1 MSKEPEK
8 KVEKGG
14 SQLSGDIG
22 KKYKL
27 MVQILTSDPR
37 YGKALAEVT
46 SPSLHDK
53 LSQAL
58 INISFDIGASLVI
71 IRSLIHLE
79 FERKYQH
86 PTTILRVNSI
96 VSKMTGKYTKKV
108 GDDYLKKV
116 LGEYIVD
123 LHNKPDLK
131 LEPNSNYLKGDN
143 VQQQSEENLQKL
155 QDYCQKFLDRI
166 VDEAIVE
173 DMPRELRA
181 ICYFIESS
189 GEQFKLNKEQTIY
202 PLISGF
208 VMLRYI
214 CPAITLPHLSG
225 ILTKLPDGDIRNNL
239 TYIAKVLQKLAN
251 QEKFEVETPHLMPLN
266 RFIERNKGTLIKYLK
281 SLPVDPKKQE
291 GKSPFG
297 DLMKKVSYEDIHLKT
312 FNVDDLKFLHGLI
325 YDFGYELISSL
336 QTEVILT
343 DNKRPFSIV
352 SMETDFLTL
361 VHDLGPP
368 DGRKVEPKP
377 EEKKDLQKSG
387 SVLGNKGGETKPGEG
402 QVKQKETFVNKT
414 QEQIESTI
422 LTKTLDVLMNNIK
435 SFNLTELEQ
444 SRFFYLGKPTKNNVP
459 VFYLIL
465 HRIEKKFL
473 ENNDAMMVFV
483 YKTLWKQIN
492 EPYVLV
498 IDLSWAK
505 LNDDFQSALYRS
517 TVSFTRLMKKEH
529 LLNCAQIHLLHPT
542 FKTLEAIEEIFN
554 LLDDQTRSK
563 LVKNA
568 YEWTELQ
575 DSIEI
580 SKIWIP
586 FVSKKFV
593 PITHNLTLVN
603 YKEKKFERLV
613 KITHDSI
620 LNIDI
625 RNGTVHGE
633 IPLSGIQEI
642 KSRLDANEII
652 IKYTP
657 LKEQEQDPYDLVSRP
672 KGQKEDLEDGPNQT
686 IRYICAAESQRD
698 IIVESLFDSGIR
710 SVSLI
715 HPQGFKVNKEAEG
728 GKKHPRTLKL
738 TSDSI
743 LNFADKVIKREI
755 PYSTIQSFYVDQ
767 DAKNK
772 MYINFM
778 SQGQKRSYV
787 FIADDV
793 HKLRDSLLDAIVR
806 FKFYVQTEMDLF
818 KKTKVD
824 AAVDKFFG
832 STGNQELF
840 DQKKWKALIRIDGP
854 TKDLK
859 VFYKKLNPD
868 GNDRAPFTSNDIK
881 NLNLGLSDDEIK
893 QLIEIF
899 DPKARGFILFDD
911 LVAQWIFLKKE
922 KTMIDKKKQ
931 ALQQQKQQAQKKE

>member
-1 MSKEPEK
+1 MSIVEK
-8 KVEKGG
+8 KVEKGN

-123 LHNKPDLK
+123 LYNKPDLK

-173 DMPRELRA
+173 EMPRELRA
-181 ICYFIESS
+181 ICYFIENS
-189 GEQFKLNKEQTIY
+189 GEQFKLNKEQTIF

-281 SLPVDPKKQE
+281 ALPVDPKKQE
-291 GKSPFG
+291 GKAPFG
-297 DLMKKVSYEDIHLKT
+297 DLMKKVSYEDIHLKS

-368 DGRKVEPKP
+368 DGRKVEPKVETKVDP
-377 EEKKDLQKSG
+377 KNPGPTVDTKG
-387 SVLGNKGGETKPGEG
+387 SVKA
-402 QVKQKETFVNKT
+402 KETFVNKT

-435 SFNLTELEQ
+435 SFNLTDLEQ

-459 VFYLIL
+459 VFYLVL

-473 ENNDAMMVFV
+473 ENNDSLMVFI

-505 LNDDFQSALYRS
+505 LNDEFQSALYRS
-517 TVSFTRLMKKEH
+517 VVSFTRLMKKEH
-529 LLNCAQIHLLHPT
+529 LSNCQTIHLLHPT

-554 LLDDQTRSK
+554 LLDDQTRAK

-568 YEWTELQ
+568 YEWTELG

-580 SKIWIP
+580 AKIWIP

-593 PITHNLTLVN
+593 PITHNLTLMN
-603 YKEKKFERLV
+603 YKDKKFERLV

-642 KSRLDANEII
+642 RSRVDAIEII

-657 LKEQEQDPYDLVSRP
+657 LKEEEQDPYELVTRP

-686 IRYICAAESQRD
+686 IRYICSAESQRD
-698 IIVESLFDSGIR
+698 IIVETLFDSGIR
-710 SVSLI
+710 SCSLTI
-715 HPQGFKVNKEAEG
+715 PQGFKVNKESEG

-767 DAKNK
+767 DVKTK

-787 FIADDV
+787 FISDNV
-793 HKLRDSLLDAIVR
+793 SVLRDALLDAIVR

-832 STGNQELF
+832 ATGNQESY
-840 DQKKWKALIRIDGP
+840 DQKKWKALLRLDGP
-854 TKDLK
+854 IKDLK
-859 VFYKKLNPD
+859 KFYKKLNPD
-868 GNDRAPFTSNDIK
+868 GNDRAPFTTNDIK
-881 NLNLGLSDDEIK
+881 NLSLGLSDDEIK

-922 KTMIDKKKQ
+922 KAMIDKKKQ
-931 ALQQQKQQAQKKE
+931 ALQQQKQTTTKKE